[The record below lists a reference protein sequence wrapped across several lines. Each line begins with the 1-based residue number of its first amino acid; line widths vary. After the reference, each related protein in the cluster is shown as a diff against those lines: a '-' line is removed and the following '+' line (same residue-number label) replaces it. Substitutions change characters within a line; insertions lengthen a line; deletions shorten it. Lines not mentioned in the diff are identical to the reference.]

1 MSQSMPPK
9 GQLRGSLRRCHSLP
23 RQGWPQ
29 TRGLHKDTR
38 SSPQGR
44 LPRKVINAWRNDWHS
59 LMSLRRE
66 WLVGKSAVIWGHKFG
81 LWDIRESFDHQNDRP
96 DLRRIVPVGIYS
108 LDIHRMKVVLLVDR
122 HNFQLGPAAPDVIPQ
137 TPKLENT
144 AKCIIPPPA
153 CLFLQF
159 FQPPP
164 HLILLG
170 LIFYIY
176 MTLPTNGTS
185 S

>member
-1 MSQSMPPK
+1 MSHSLPPK
-9 GQLRGSLRRCHSLP
+9 GQLRGNLRRCHSVP

-29 TRGLHKDTR
+29 THGLHKDTR

-44 LPRKVINAWRNDWHS
+44 LSRMVINAWRDDWHS
-59 LMSLRRE
+59 LMSLGRE
-66 WLVGKSAVIWGHKFG
+66 WLLGKGAVIWGHKYG

-96 DLRRIVPVGIYS
+96 DLRRTVPVGTYS
-108 LDIHRMKVVLLVDR
+108 LDIHGMKVFLLDR
-122 HNFQLGPAAPDVIPQ
+122 HNFQLGPAIPDVIPQ
-137 TPKLENT
+137 TSKLENT
-144 AKCIIPPPA
+144 AKCIILPPA

-159 FQPPP
+159 LQRPP

-170 LIFYIY
+170 LILYIY
-176 MTLPTNGTS
+176 MILPTKGTS